1 MELFCAKSRSQ
12 KHQIFKKSDDFAN
25 RPYFKGY
32 SPCQGFPPCKML
44 SLGQKLKMPKSCEKP
59 FFKNITVVLCK
70 KPLEK
75 TPNETILKMGY
86 LPKTIAHAK
95 AIAFAKWSVWVKNLK
110 MPTPCEKP
118 FYTNIRVVLCK
129 KPLEKTPNI
138 REMRRFLKPAILQR
152 LESMPR
158 VYLLQNGHFGS
169 KIKNAKIMQKNHSSR
184 TLELVRAKN
193 RSKKHQIFEK

>member
-1 MELFCAKSRSQ
+1 MQKTIRDEHWSCSVQKAARKNTKYSRNQTILQIAHLAK
-12 KHQIFKKSDDFAN
+12 AMVN
-25 RPYFKGY
+25 VKG
-32 SPCQGFPPCKML
+32 SPPCKML

-75 TPNETILKMGY
+75 TPNIPEMRRFWKMGY
-86 LPKTIAHAK
+86 LPK

-110 MPTPCEKP
+110 MPTPCEKL
-118 FYTNIRVVLCK
+118 FYTNIRVLLCK
-129 KPLEKTPNI
+129 KPLEKKTNI
-138 REMRRFLKPAILQR
+138 REMTRFLKSAILQR

-169 KIKNAKIMQKNHSSR
+169 KIKNAKIMQKTILQEHYS
-184 TLELVRAKN
+184 
-193 RSKKHQIFEK
+193 